1 MKKYGIRLL
10 FTMLLLLGGSV
21 WAQGS
26 LTLNLKDADILAVI
40 STVSEMTG
48 KNFIVDPRVKGKV
61 TIVSSEAMDA
71 DAVYQVFLSMLGVQG
86 FSVIPVQDNTY
97 KIVPEVSAKQSATPV
112 TSLHDPSLGGES
124 ITQVIPIQHV
134 TAAQLVPIL
143 RPLIPQQGHMAAY
156 PPTNTLI
163 VSDRADNV
171 ARIADIIRRID
182 KAGDAD
188 IEIVTLQHASAA
200 EVVKTLSALNTAKQ
214 KGKATSENITVV
226 ADERTNS
233 VLLGG
238 DKIERLR
245 IRALVTH
252 LDTPVGRE
260 GDTQVIYLRHAEA
273 SKLVEVLTGVGQNF
287 EKDQQAKKASRPN
300 QAFNIQADEATNALV
315 ITAPPALMR
324 SLQSIIR
331 KLDIRRSQVLVEA
344 VIAEIQGRNEAE
356 LGLQWLFGGD
366 EDGDGLVGAI
376 NFPTSSRSSII
387 DVVGNIAADQTTA
400 AASGLGPG
408 ASLALGVIDSSE
420 LNFASLIQALAGNAN
435 TNILSTPSLMTLDNE
450 EAEIVVGQE
459 VATVT
464 GSISRAGELQNP
476 FQTIDRRDV
485 GITLKVTP
493 QISEGGMVK
502 LSIEQ
507 EVSSVA
513 AATQGVDLTFDKR
526 NIRTSVLADDGEII
540 VLGGLIEDQ
549 ISESVQRVPILS
561 AIPIL
566 GKLFTFKSANKSKRN
581 LVVFIHPVI
590 VPSKES
596 AAFIANSKYIDIRT
610 QQLLQR
616 QKGVFMQEQNE
627 VPVLPEIED
636 YRTKYRKSSPPKPHT
651 PEHQPSDAELPEG
664 QSQLYQSDPLRQ
676 KNSATAARSPVA
688 NVNEISKVVH

>member
-1 MKKYGIRLL
+1 MKKQSLRLL
-10 FTMLLLLGGSV
+10 FTILVLLGSSA
-21 WAQGS
+21 WAQNS

-71 DAVYQVFLSMLGVQG
+71 DAVYQVFLSMLSVQG

-97 KIVPEVSAKQSATPV
+97 KIIPDVAAKQNATPV
-112 TSLHDPSLGGES
+112 TSLDNSNVGGES

-143 RPLIPQQGHMAAY
+143 RPLIPQQGHLAAY

-200 EVVKTLSALNTAKQ
+200 EVVKTLSALNTASQ
-214 KGKATSENITVV
+214 KGKNRTTSDNITVV

-273 SKLVEVLTGVGQNF
+273 AKLVEVLTGVGQNF
-287 EKDQQAKKASRPN
+287 EKDQQAKKASRPD

-315 ITAPPALMR
+315 ITAPPALMK

-376 NFPTSSRSSII
+376 NFPSSSRSSII

-408 ASLALGVIDSSE
+408 ASLALGVIDSSD
-420 LNFASLIQALAGNAN
+420 LNFASLIQALVGNAN

-526 NIRTSVLADDGEII
+526 NIKTSVLADDGEII

-549 ISESVQRVPILS
+549 IAESVQRVPILS

-566 GKLFTFKSANKSKRN
+566 GKLFTFRSANKSKRN
-581 LVVFIHPVI
+581 LVIFIHPVI

-616 QKGVFMQEQNE
+616 QKGVFMQEEEE

-636 YRTKYRKSSPPKPHT
+636 YRLKYRNKNKQAPSLPPQESGDQTPSSPLL
-651 PEHQPSDAELPEG
+651 EE
-664 QSQLYQSDPLRQ
+664 QSQLDQFDLLKQ
-676 KNSATAARSPVA
+676 ENSA
-688 NVNEISKVVH
+688 NVNDLSRIFH